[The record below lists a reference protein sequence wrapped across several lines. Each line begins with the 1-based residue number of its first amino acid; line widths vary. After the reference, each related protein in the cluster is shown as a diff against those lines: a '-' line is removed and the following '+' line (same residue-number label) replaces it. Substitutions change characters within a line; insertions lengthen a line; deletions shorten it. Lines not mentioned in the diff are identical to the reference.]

1 MLLQK
6 FNRSADLYEIH
17 CMDVTKNGQL
27 PIKMLPIKTLTTA
40 GPRRIPSVFL
50 ILVGAIQDIKEKG
63 RTTNE

>member
-1 MLLQK
+1 
-6 FNRSADLYEIH
+6 
-17 CMDVTKNGQL
+17 MDVTKNGQL